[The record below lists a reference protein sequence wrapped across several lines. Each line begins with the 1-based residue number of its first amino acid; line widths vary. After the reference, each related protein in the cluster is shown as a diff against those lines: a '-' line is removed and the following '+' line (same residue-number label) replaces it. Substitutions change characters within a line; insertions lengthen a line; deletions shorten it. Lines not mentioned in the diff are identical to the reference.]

1 MTLHQVNQDGAGP
14 YSCDVSAS
22 GSAADFVAMQ
32 VTKNVPG
39 TVAGLSLA
47 SATDFPLV
55 AQMPAG
61 MTCTGG
67 PSGDACIVRCRNK
80 ALAGPFGGCAAGALA
95 GGVHMRWRMLTKPC
109 SG

>member
-14 YSCDVSAS
+14 YSCDVSPS

-39 TVAGLSLA
+39 TIAGLSLA
-47 SATDFPLV
+47 AATDFPLV
-55 AQMPAG
+55 AQMPEG
-61 MTCTGG
+61 TTCTGG

-80 ALAGPFGGCAAGALA
+80 ALAGPFGGCAAGESAD
-95 GGVHMRWRMLTKPC
+95 GVRIRLHMLTQSC